1 MRVHFLWADNDETS
15 GFVIGA
21 KGHTGLSGV
30 ILGSVASYVAA
41 HSKVPVVIVPH
52 HD

>member
-1 MRVHFLWADNDETS
+1 M
-15 GFVIGA
+15 
-21 KGHTGLSGV
+21 
-30 ILGSVASYVAA
+30 ASYVAA

>member
-1 MRVHFLWADNDETS
+1 MVHRTRAVPQLGPSRTRSPVTRSCFC
-15 GFVIGA
+15 
-21 KGHTGLSGV
+21 

-41 HSKVPVVIVPH
+41 HSKVPVVIVPQ